1 MKKQAVVFW
10 LFLMLSVQCFAQGS
24 MKLAVLEPEGK
35 GLSEDERWMPS
46 LIQSSITGDF
56 NKYSTI
62 TIIDRQNLEAII
74 AEQKRSLE
82 AATSDEE
89 GDAIRIGNLANATH
103 VLSGK
108 ITKTPNA
115 FMLELAITDVESGVR
130 KASYSPRAVTPKSVE
145 NLSVLKEAS
154 ADLLKQLGVNLTASQ
169 LAELRKAANA
179 TRIQAEEALA
189 RGITA
194 QRQGTEVAALSYFFQ
209 AAALD
214 PSLFEAAGRSSVMAA
229 NISSGNIGADTR
241 TDIAWRRDWL
251 NRLTEAEQFFN
262 NLFNKNSL
270 PYTLF
275 YSTKIIPGNIDYQT
289 ETQTLS
295 INTNLHASGAWVWL
309 SSVEKALQAVYDG
322 LDATKRKRD
331 WGLES
336 WPWRGVTVLKPFES
350 KRKTF
355 SIAAELLNDKG
366 RIIGRANFESSGEW
380 RFNGYGRPQIY
391 ISDDDRK
398 QVKFANVRADDITD
412 RITIQISSVNGI
424 DARTAAKSGV
434 LQVKAISEIEW
445 NSYVSF
451 KMGRNGI
458 IGYNGE
464 GRELVIPGSIWNEP
478 VTSIGESAFRYKNIT
493 QITIGENIEVHENA
507 FDYEFS
513 EYYNRN
519 YNEYGRLRE
528 RIAGVYKADK
538 DKSWTL
544 IATSDMAEKEIEKQ
558 EEQERQ
564 EQMEQRRAGMMEE
577 ARTAWHADRF
587 IGFGAEI
594 MMNSIDTLYDRTG
607 FQLSLGGEFYKAN
620 IDFIRFG
627 LNFDLGFPGIDKDPI
642 REAYPDAESVRN
654 LSFFAK
660 LGPFV
665 RLYPV
670 NAWYLSGGAA
680 FSFYNTYEVK
690 MPDDD
695 KKIIGPRTLAPVFS
709 VGTGLVFSRDNEIK
723 VFLEGLCH
731 IMPSIKSNARYFS
744 IVIGFKE

>member
-1 MKKQAVVFW
+1 MKKQFVVFV
-10 LFLMLSVQCFAQGS
+10 LFLMLAVPCLAQRS

-35 GLSEDERWMPS
+35 GISENDQWMLS

-56 NKYSTI
+56 KNYSKI
-62 TIIDRQNLEAII
+62 TIIDRQNIETII

-115 FMLELAITDVESGVR
+115 FMLELAITDVESGVL
-130 KASYSPRAVTPKSVE
+130 KASYSPRAVTPKAVE
-145 NLSVLKEAS
+145 NLSALKEAS

-169 LAELRKAANA
+169 LAELRKAANV

-214 PSLFEAAGRSSVMAA
+214 PSLLEAAGRSSVMAA

-241 TDIAWRRDWL
+241 TDIAWRRDWV

-275 YSTKIIPGNIDYQT
+275 YSTKIIPGNINYQT

-322 LDATKRKRD
+322 LDATKRKRE
-331 WGLES
+331 WGLED
-336 WPWRGVTVLKPFES
+336 WPWRGVTELRPFES

-355 SIAAELLNDKG
+355 SITAELVNDKG
-366 RIIGRANFESSGEW
+366 RVIGKTNFESSGEW
-380 RFNGYGRPQIY
+380 GFNGYSRPQIH

-398 QVKFANVRADDITD
+398 QVEFASVKADEITD
-412 RITIQISSVNGI
+412 RITIRIAS
-424 DARTAAKSGV
+424 SGV
-434 LQVKAISEIEW
+434 LQVKAISEAEW
-445 NSYVSF
+445 NCYVLF
-451 KMGRNGI
+451 RIGRGGI
-458 IGYNGE
+458 VGYNGE
-464 GRELVIPGSIWNEP
+464 GSELVIPGSIWNEP
-478 VTSIGESAFRYKNIT
+478 VTSIEDGAFRYKNIT
-493 QITIGENIEVHENA
+493 LITIGENIKVHENA

-513 EYYNRN
+513 QFYNMN

-528 RIAGVYKADK
+528 RIAGTYKASK
-538 DKSWTL
+538 DNSWTL
-544 IATSDMAEKEIEKQ
+544 ITTSGVMEKEIEEQ
-558 EEQERQ
+558 EEQEWQ
-564 EQMEQRRAGMMEE
+564 ERREQQRAENMELK
-577 ARTAWHADRF
+577 RTAWHADRF

-594 MMNSIDTLYDRTG
+594 MMNSIDSLYDLAG
-607 FQLSLGGEFYKAN
+607 FQLSLGGEFYKSN
-620 IDFIRFG
+620 VDFIRFG
-627 LNFDLGFPGIDKDPI
+627 LNFDLGFPGIDKGPI
-642 REAYPDAESVRN
+642 REAYPDAESVKN

-660 LGPFV
+660 LGPFL

-680 FSFYNTYEVK
+680 ISFYNTYELK

-695 KKIIGPRTLAPVFS
+695 KKIIGPRTFAPVLS
-709 VGTGLVFSRDNEIK
+709 VGTGLVFLRSNEIS
-723 VFLEGLCH
+723 VFLEGLYH
-731 IMPSIKSNARYFS
+731 ILPSGNNNARYFS
-744 IVIGFKE
+744 IVIGFK